1 MRILITNDDGYD
13 YKGINALAETLRAMG
28 DLTVVAPK
36 YHQSGMSMAVSIGF
50 KQIAV
55 KQLRPKPEEWYY
67 VDGTPASCVKF
78 ALDEIFKDE
87 KPDLI
92 VSGINHGSN
101 VASAALYSG
110 TLGACREGALAGVP
124 SVGVSIDSISM
135 NPDFTCV
142 KELFPGLLKKILD
155 NWGDRFGV
163 YYNVNF
169 PNLPT
174 ADIKGIKVG
183 RQGILHWV
191 DEFQPFTMKI
201 FDRIGI
207 TPKDVGIVAFPEL
220 EPGERA
226 VMMTGEMANDDRN
239 DENCDNIILAD
250 ENIAITVHNVD
261 TTDYIEMERVK
272 SIFQL

>member
-1 MRILITNDDGYD
+1 MRILVTNDDGYD
-13 YKGINALAETLRAMG
+13 YKGISALVETLRPMG
-28 DLTVVAPK
+28 DITVVAPK
-36 YHQSGMSMAVSIGF
+36 YHQSGMSMAVTIGF

-55 KQLRPKPEEWYY
+55 KQLRPAPEEWYY
-67 VDGTPASCVKF
+67 VDGSPASCVKYG
-78 ALDEIFKDE
+78 LDEIFKDS

-92 VSGINHGSN
+92 VSGINHGAN

-110 TLGACREGALAGVP
+110 TLGACQEGALAGIP

-135 NPDFTCV
+135 NPDFSCV
-142 KELFPGLLKKILD
+142 KELFPALLEKIMA
-155 NWGDRFGV
+155 NWSDRFGV

-169 PNLPT
+169 PNLP
-174 ADIKGIKVG
+174 AGSIKGIKVG

-220 EPGERA
+220 EPGEKA
-226 VMMTGEMANDDRN
+226 VMMTGEMANDERN
-239 DENCDNIILAD
+239 DGECDNIILAD
-250 ENIAITVHNVD
+250 EYISVTVHNID
-261 TTDYIEMERVK
+261 TTDYIEMERIK
-272 SIFQL
+272 SLLQS